1 MILRIPDYY
10 RQFRCLMG
18 DCKDSCCKGWEIDI
32 DDETYAYYKVVE
44 GDFGDRIRKA
54 MRKGEEHSFFL
65 NEGRCPFLNWQNLC
79 DICIELGEESLSE
92 VCTEYPRFTVEY
104 GQVKEKSLA
113 LSCEEVGRLIFSRKD
128 KLKLEEIREDGYPE
142 NTEEEPFFPEEIE
155 QIRDLAIKILQ
166 NRLEKIEYRA
176 IKYLMFCEKA
186 QLLIEKEHMESDILK
201 NELEKI
207 CIDNV
212 AEEEKELQY
221 QEEAIL
227 DLLHTRVDILR
238 GMELLEEK
246 WEEKSGL
253 LQKLSE
259 IQGYLPDMKQF
270 LEQFRS
276 REYEYEHLLVYYT
289 FRYFTK
295 AVYDRDVLNK
305 AKLAVLGYLAIRDL
319 DLISWKEHQCSG
331 QEECISLEEQIDV
344 VKIFAREVEHAE
356 ENLEY
361 LAKELKENPA
371 FGTGNLTIQ
380 IL

>member
-1 MILRIPDYY
+1 VILRIPDYY

-65 NEGRCPFLNWQNLC
+65 NEGRCPFLNRQNLC

>member
-65 NEGRCPFLNWQNLC
+65 NEGRCPFLNRQNLC

>member
-1 MILRIPDYY
+1 VILRIPDYY

-65 NEGRCPFLNWQNLC
+65 NEGRCPFLNRQNLC

-142 NTEEEPFFPEEIE
+142 NTEEELFFPEEIE

>member
-65 NEGRCPFLNWQNLC
+65 NEGRCPFLNRQNLC

-142 NTEEEPFFPEEIE
+142 NTEEELFFPEEIE

>member
-1 MILRIPDYY
+1 VILRIPDYY